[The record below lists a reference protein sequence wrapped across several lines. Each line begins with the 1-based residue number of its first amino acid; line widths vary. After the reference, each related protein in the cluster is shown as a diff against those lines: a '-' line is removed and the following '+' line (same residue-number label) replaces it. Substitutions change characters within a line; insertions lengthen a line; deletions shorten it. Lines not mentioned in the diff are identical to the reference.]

1 MQAPARHILIKELM
15 LAQKAEYLWVART
28 NPDGLMAIYQQHQH
42 DLAALRQQHCD
53 ARARAQEEKVF
64 FATLRQQ
71 HRDERARTKAERA
84 FLAPS
89 KLEPDF
95 WTYYPNHDGRRDT
108 MAAVLVSLGQPKE
121 QATEIMP
128 TYAAWLLTANKTH
141 ANGRPMNRW
150 ALMKAFVETQLL
162 AHASSEGEEGQH
174 APAHEQL
181 VEVPF
186 ADEHP
191 SRLE

>member
-1 MQAPARHILIKELM
+1 MQAPARHMLIKELM

-42 DLAALRQQHCD
+42 DLAALRQQH
-53 ARARAQEEKVF
+53 
-64 FATLRQQ
+64 
-71 HRDERARTKAERA
+71 RDERARTKAERA

-108 MAAVLVSLGQPKE
+108 MELVLASLGQPKE

-150 ALMKAFVETQLL
+150 ALMKAFVETHLVAPAPSQGEEQVL
-162 AHASSEGEEGQH
+162 SEGEQI
-174 APAHEQL
+174 
-181 VEVPF
+181 VEMPL

>member
-1 MQAPARHILIKELM
+1 MQAAPAYHMRIKDLV
-15 LAQKAEYLWVART
+15 LAQKAEYLWVACT
-28 NPDGLMAIYQQHQH
+28 DPEGLMAIYQQHQH
-42 DLAALRQQHCD
+42 ELATLRQQHRD
-53 ARARAQEEKVF
+53 VRAREKEQKAF

-71 HRDERARTKAERA
+71 HRNERARTKAERA

-108 MAAVLVSLGQPKE
+108 MAAVLASLGQPKE

-128 TYAAWLLTANKTH
+128 TYAAWLLTANKMH

-150 ALMKAFVETQLL
+150 ALMTAFIETQLME
-162 AHASSEGEEGQH
+162 ARSAPIPPSEGEQI
-174 APAHEQL
+174 
-181 VEVPF
+181 VEMPL

>member
-1 MQAPARHILIKELM
+1 MQAPARHMLIKELM

-28 NPDGLMAIYQQHQH
+28 NPEGLMAIYQQHQR
-42 DLAALRQQHCD
+42 DLATLRQQHRD
-53 ARARAQEEKVF
+53 ERARAQEEKAF

-71 HRDERARTKAERA
+71 HRNERARTKAERA

-108 MAAVLVSLGQPKE
+108 MAAVLASLGQPKE

-128 TYAAWLLTANKTH
+128 TYAAWLLTANKMH
-141 ANGRPMNRW
+141 ANGRPKNRW
-150 ALMKAFVETQLL
+150 ALMTAFVETLIV
-162 AHASSEGEEGQH
+162 AASSQGEQAHEGEQI
-174 APAHEQL
+174 
-181 VEVPF
+181 VEMPL

>member
-1 MQAPARHILIKELM
+1 V

-28 NPDGLMAIYQQHQH
+28 DPEGLMAIYQQHQH
-42 DLAALRQQHCD
+42 EL
-53 ARARAQEEKVF
+53 
-64 FATLRQQ
+64 ATLRQQ
-71 HRDERARTKAERA
+71 HRDERARAKAEKA

-108 MAAVLVSLGQPKE
+108 MAAVLASLGQPKE

-128 TYAAWLLTANKTH
+128 TYAAWLLTANKMH

-150 ALMKAFVETQLL
+150 ALMTAFIETQLL
-162 AHASSEGEEGQH
+162 VPASSEG
-174 APAHEQL
+174 EQL

>member
-1 MQAPARHILIKELM
+1 MQAQAPAYHMRIKDLM

-28 NPDGLMAIYQQHQH
+28 NPMGLMSIYQKHQH
-42 DLAALRQQHCD
+42 DLAALRQQHRD
-53 ARARAQEEKVF
+53 VRAREKEEKAF
-64 FATLRQQ
+64 LASLRQQ
-71 HRDERARTKAERA
+71 HRDERARAKAEKA

-108 MAAVLVSLGQPKE
+108 MEAVLKVLGQPVK
-121 QATEIMP
+121 QATEIMS
-128 TYAAWLLTANKTH
+128 TYATWLLTANKMH

-150 ALMKAFVETQLL
+150 ALMTAFVETQLL
-162 AHASSEGEEGQH
+162 APEG
-174 APAHEQL
+174 EQL
-181 VEVPF
+181 VEPLM
-186 ADEHP
+186 ENPHP

>member
-15 LAQKAEYLWVART
+15 LAQKAEYLLVART
-28 NPDGLMAIYQQHQH
+28 DPDGLMAIYQQHQH
-42 DLAALRQQHCD
+42 DLAMLRQQHRD
-53 ARARAQEEKVF
+53 VRARAQEEKAF

-71 HRDERARTKAERA
+71 IRDERARAKAEKA

-89 KLEPDF
+89 KLEADF

-108 MAAVLVSLGQPKE
+108 MEAVLASLGQPKE

-128 TYAAWLLTANKTH
+128 TYATWLLTANKTH
-141 ANGRPMNRW
+141 PKSNGRPMNRW
-150 ALMKAFVETQLL
+150 ALMTAFVVEAIL
-162 AHASSEGEEGQH
+162 APTPPVHEGEQI
-174 APAHEQL
+174 

-186 ADEHP
+186 VDEHP

>member
-15 LAQKAEYLWVART
+15 LAQKAEYLLVART

-42 DLAALRQQHCD
+42 DLAMLRQQHRD
-53 ARARAQEEKVF
+53 VRARAQEEKAF

-71 HRDERARTKAERA
+71 IREERARAKAEKA

-89 KLEPDF
+89 KLEADF
-95 WTYYPNHDGRRDT
+95 WTYYPNHDGRCDT
-108 MAAVLVSLGQPKE
+108 MEAVLKVLGQPVK
-121 QATEIMP
+121 QAKEIMS
-128 TYAAWLLTANKTH
+128 TYATWLLTANKTH

-150 ALMKAFVETQLL
+150 ALMTAFVVEAIL
-162 AHASSEGEEGQH
+162 APTPPAPEGEQI
-174 APAHEQL
+174 
-181 VEVPF
+181 VEPLI
-186 ADEHP
+186 ENPHP